1 MPETAKTPPP
11 ARSGPIDVRTA
22 PERYRHWR
30 LDVDGRIASLTLD
43 VDESGGLA
51 PGYELKLNSYDL
63 GVDVELADAV
73 QRLRFEHPE
82 VAAVVIRSAKERV
95 FCAGAN
101 IRMLGASSHAH
112 KVAFCKFTNE
122 TRCAIEDAGAHS
134 GQHYLCAINGTAA
147 GGGYEL
153 ALAADWILLIDDGAS
168 AVSLPE
174 VPLLGVLPGTG
185 GLVRVVDKRKV
196 RRDRADVFST
206 TEEGVRGARALEWG
220 LVDEIAPSSR
230 FEDAV
235 AARARALAAAS
246 DRPAAARGIR
256 LGEIERRI
264 DGDRIV
270 YAHVEAEID
279 REREVRACR
288 IRVRGPAGAPPAGAE
303 ALVEAGDAF
312 WPLALA
318 RELEDLVLH
327 LRHNDPEIGTLVF
340 TSEGALEAVAAHD
353 AFLLAHREHW
363 LAREIL
369 LYWKR
374 LLKRIDLTSRSLV
387 ALVEPGSCFAG
398 FLLELVLAA
407 DRAYMLDGPFGD
419 DGGGDDGGDGRD
431 RDGNGGRGDALEA
444 AHLGDGGR
452 NDGGGGGSGGRGA
465 GDGGDRDGNGG
476 SRDGEG
482 EGRGSGRED
491 GDGGEGDSGNGGGA
505 LAAVRLAESNFGCF
519 PGVNGLT
526 RLESRCLDD
535 GRALARARQRIG
547 RDLTAAEA
555 EAHRL
560 VTFTPDEIDWEDEVR
575 LALEERAGF
584 SPDAL
589 TGMEASLRCPGPE
602 TMESRIFGRL
612 TAWQNWIFQRSNA
625 VGERGALTL
634 YGSGAR
640 ADFDRKRV

>member
-1 MPETAKTPPP
+1 MSETARDPPC
-11 ARSGPIDVRTA
+11 AGGTNIDVRTA
-22 PERYRHWR
+22 PDRYRHWR
-30 LDVDGRIASLTLD
+30 LRIDDRIATLALD

-63 GVDVELADAV
+63 GVDIELADAV

-82 VAAVVIRSAKERV
+82 VAAVVIRSGRERV

-122 TRCAIEDAGAHS
+122 TRCAIEDASAHS
-134 GQHYLCAINGTAA
+134 GQRYLCAINATAA

-153 ALAADWILLIDDGAS
+153 AMAADWILLVDDGSS

-174 VPLLGVLPGTG
+174 VALLGVLPGTG

-196 RRDRADVFST
+196 RRDRADFFST
-206 TEEGVRGARALEWG
+206 TEEGVRGRRAVEWG
-220 LVDEIAPSSR
+220 LVDEVAPSSR
-230 FEDAV
+230 FEAAV
-235 AARARALAAAS
+235 EARAGALAATS

-256 LGEIERRI
+256 LGEIERRV
-264 DGDRIV
+264 DGEGIR
-270 YAHVEAEID
+270 YTHVQAGFD
-279 REREVRACR
+279 REVRACR
-288 IRVRGPAGAPPAGAE
+288 IRVRGPAGAPPGGIDGLA
-303 ALVEAGDAF
+303 EAGDAF

-327 LRHNDPEIGTLVF
+327 LRHNEPEIGTLVVA
-340 TSEGALEAVAAHD
+340 SEGELDAVAAHD
-353 AFLLAHREHW
+353 AFLLAHRDHW

-374 LLKRIDLTSRSLV
+374 LLKRIDLTARSVV

-407 DRAYMLDGPFGD
+407 DRGYMLDGPFED
-419 DGGGDDGGDGRD
+419 DGT
-431 RDGNGGRGDALEA
+431 E
-444 AHLGDGGR
+444 
-452 NDGGGGGSGGRGA
+452 
-465 GDGGDRDGNGG
+465 
-476 SRDGEG
+476 
-482 EGRGSGRED
+482 
-491 GDGGEGDSGNGGGA
+491 
-505 LAAVRLAESNFGCF
+505 AAVRLTESNFGCF

-526 RLESRCLDD
+526 RLEARCLDD
-535 GRALARARQRIG
+535 EGAVNRARRQAG
-547 RDLTAAEA
+547 RDLAAADA

-560 VTFTPDEIDWEDEVR
+560 VTFTPDDIDWEDEVR
-575 LALEERAGF
+575 IALEERAAF

-612 TAWQNWIFQRSNA
+612 TAWQNWIFQRPNA

-634 YGSGAR
+634 YGTGKR
-640 ADFDRKRV
+640 ADFDRGRV

>member
-1 MPETAKTPPP
+1 MTDPSVERRITGPPHVQGAP
-11 ARSGPIDVRTA
+11 LDVRTA

-30 LDVDGRIASLTLD
+30 LRIEGRLATLTLD

-82 VAAVVIRSAKERV
+82 VAAVVLRSDRERV

-101 IRMLGASSHAH
+101 IRMLGTSSHAH

-122 TRCAIEDAGAHS
+122 TRCAIEDASAHS
-134 GQHYLCAINGTAA
+134 GQRYLCAINGTAA

-153 ALAADWILLIDDGAS
+153 ALAADWILLVDDGAT

-235 AARARALAAAS
+235 AARAQALAAAS
-246 DRPAAARGIR
+246 DRPSGARGIR

-264 DGDRIV
+264 EDARIACA
-270 YAHVEAEID
+270 YVEAEID
-279 REREVRACR
+279 RDREVRACR
-288 IRVRGPAGAPPAGAE
+288 IRLRGPAGAPPAGAE
-303 ALVEAGDAF
+303 ELVEAGDTF

-318 RELEDLVLH
+318 RELEDLILH
-327 LRHNDPEIGTLVF
+327 LRHNEPEIGTLVF

-374 LLKRIDLTSRSLV
+374 LLKRIALTSRSLV

-419 DGGGDDGGDGRD
+419 DGDASDDGDGRD
-431 RDGNGGRGDALEA
+431 RDGGGDSGGALEA
-444 AHLGDGGR
+444 MRFGDGSSNGEGRDGGTGDGGS
-452 NDGGGGGSGGRGA
+452 DGA
-465 GDGGDRDGNGG
+465 V
-476 SRDGEG
+476 
-482 EGRGSGRED
+482 
-491 GDGGEGDSGNGGGA
+491 
-505 LAAVRLAESNFGCF
+505 AAVRLTESNFGCF
-519 PGVNGLT
+519 PCINGLA
-526 RLESRCLDD
+526 RLASRCLDD
-535 GRALARARQRIG
+535 DRALARAQRRIG

-560 VTFTPDEIDWEDEVR
+560 VTFTPDDIDWEDEVR
-575 LALEERAGF
+575 IALEERAGF

-612 TAWQNWIFQRSNA
+612 TAWQNWIFQRPNA
-625 VGERGALTL
+625 VGEGGALTL
-634 YGSGAR
+634 YGTGAR
-640 ADFDRKRV
+640 ADFDRGRV

>member
-1 MPETAKTPPP
+1 MVASKAPAGACPDHEAMPETTATPPH
-11 ARSGPIDVRTA
+11 AGSGPIDVRTA
-22 PERYRHWR
+22 PDRYRHWR
-30 LDVDGRIASLTLD
+30 LRVEDRIATLELD

-63 GVDVELADAV
+63 GVDIELADAV

-82 VAAVVIRSAKERV
+82 VAAVVIRSGRERV

-122 TRCAIEDAGAHS
+122 TRCAIEDASAQS
-134 GQHYLCAINGTAA
+134 GQRYLCAIDGTAA

-153 ALAADWILLIDDGAS
+153 AMAADWILLVDDGSS

-174 VPLLGVLPGTG
+174 VALLGVLPGTG

-196 RRDRADVFST
+196 RRDRADFFST
-206 TEEGVRGARALEWG
+206 TEEGVRGRRALEWG

-230 FEDAV
+230 FDEAV
-235 AARARALAAAS
+235 EARARALAATS
-246 DRPAAARGIR
+246 DRPAGARGVR
-256 LGEIERRI
+256 LRDLERRI
-264 DGDRIV
+264 DGDRIA
-270 YAHVEAEID
+270 YPHMEADLD
-279 REREVRACR
+279 RDIRACR
-288 IRVRGPAGAPPAGAE
+288 IRIQGPVEAPPADAGGLAE
-303 ALVEAGDAF
+303 VGDAF

-318 RELEDLVLH
+318 REIEDLVLH
-327 LRHNDPEIGTLVF
+327 LRHNEPEIGTLVLGC
-340 TSEGALEAVAAHD
+340 EGDLEAVAAHD

-374 LLKRIDLTSRSLV
+374 LLKRIDLTSRSLL

-407 DRAYMLDGPFGD
+407 DRGYMLDGPFE
-419 DGGGDDGGDGRD
+419 DGG
-431 RDGNGGRGDALEA
+431 AEA
-444 AHLGDGGR
+444 V
-452 NDGGGGGSGGRGA
+452 
-465 GDGGDRDGNGG
+465 
-476 SRDGEG
+476 
-482 EGRGSGRED
+482 
-491 GDGGEGDSGNGGGA
+491 
-505 LAAVRLAESNFGCF
+505 VRLSESNFGCF

-526 RLESRCLDD
+526 RLEARCLDD
-535 GRALARARQRIG
+535 EEAVSRARQQAG
-547 RDLTAAEA
+547 RDLDAAGA

-560 VTFTPDEIDWEDEVR
+560 VTFTPDDIDWEDEVR
-575 LALEERAGF
+575 IALEERASF

-612 TAWQNWIFQRSNA
+612 TAWQNWIFQRENA

-634 YGSGAR
+634 YGTGAR
-640 ADFDRKRV
+640 ADFDRRRV

>member
-1 MPETAKTPPP
+1 MPETTEAPPREGGP
-11 ARSGPIDVRTA
+11 PIDVRTA

-30 LDVDGRIASLTLD
+30 LRTEGRIATLELD

-63 GVDVELADAV
+63 GVDIELADAV

-82 VAAVVIRSAKERV
+82 VAAVVIRSGKERV

-101 IRMLGASSHAH
+101 IRMLGGSSHAR

-122 TRCAIEDAGAHS
+122 TRCAIEDASAHS
-134 GQHYLCAINGTAA
+134 GQRYLCAIDGTAA

-153 ALAADWILLIDDGAS
+153 AMAADWILLVDDGSS

-174 VPLLGVLPGTG
+174 VALLGVLPGTG

-196 RRDRADVFST
+196 RRDRADFFST
-206 TEEGVRGARALEWG
+206 TEEGVRGRRALEWG

-230 FEDAV
+230 FEAAV
-235 AARARALAAAS
+235 AARAHALAAAS
-246 DRPAAARGIR
+246 DRPADAAGIR
-256 LGEIERRI
+256 LRDPERRI
-264 DGDRIV
+264 GGGRIL
-270 YAHVEAEID
+270 YRYVEADVD
-279 REREVRACR
+279 RETRACR
-288 IRVRGPAGAPPAGAE
+288 IRVRGPAGAPPADVAG
-303 ALVEAGDAF
+303 LVEGGDAF

-318 RELEDLVLH
+318 RELDDLVLH
-327 LRHNDPEIGTLVF
+327 LRHNEPEIGTLVLA
-340 TSEGALEAVAAHD
+340 SEGELEAAAAHD

-407 DRAYMLDGPFGD
+407 DRGYMLEGPFEA
-419 DGGGDDGGDGRD
+419 DG
-431 RDGNGGRGDALEA
+431 AE
-444 AHLGDGGR
+444 
-452 NDGGGGGSGGRGA
+452 
-465 GDGGDRDGNGG
+465 
-476 SRDGEG
+476 
-482 EGRGSGRED
+482 
-491 GDGGEGDSGNGGGA
+491 
-505 LAAVRLAESNFGCF
+505 AAVRLSESNFGCF

-526 RLESRCLDD
+526 RLEARCLDD
-535 GRALARARQRIG
+535 EGAVDRARRRAS
-547 RDLTAAEA
+547 RDLAAADA
-555 EAHRL
+555 EEHRL
-560 VTFTPDEIDWEDEVR
+560 VTFTPDDIDWEDEVR
-575 LALEERAGF
+575 IALEERAGF

-612 TAWQNWIFQRSNA
+612 TAWQNWIFQRENA

-634 YGSGAR
+634 YGTGAR
-640 ADFDRKRV
+640 ADFDRRRV